1 MRSSADDD
9 QRHLR
14 PRAWQL
20 GVAKQPTPAH
30 HRGFCLSACAGMT
43 KLRDAQMPLIP
54 FGEYRP
60 DITDYDQASTGAV
73 LNALPRGDGYGPM
86 PALSAYSAA
95 LPGACRGFFKAIKTD
110 GSVAIFAATATKLWR
125 LDNTNQTWTDVSKGG
140 GYSAV
145 SSTDQWQFVQYI
157 NYVIA
162 VQANAAPQF
171 FDLTVSTA
179 FADLAG
185 SPPQARYAAVVGSF
199 VVLSGLVNN
208 PYRVQWSALGDPTGW
223 TAGVNS
229 SSFQD
234 LPDGGIV
241 RGVAGGE
248 FGNIFQDTAIR
259 RLVYAPGSPVIFQ
272 IERISDDR
280 GLYAPYSLIRSGDQI
295 FFLGPQG
302 FAQMDPSGYPAPIGK
317 EKVNRTFL
325 ADLDTGNLQLVIGAS
340 DPRNNRVFWAYK
352 STNGA
357 AGLFDK
363 LICYDHVLARF
374 APLAVSGE
382 FLGSLSQPG
391 LTLENL
397 DSISG
402 SLDALIPSLDSFAT
416 SVTPGIAAF
425 DASHKLGFFRGASLE
440 AQVSTGAQAQAGR
453 RVFVRGFRP
462 VTDAGAAFGAVGK
475 RERLTDTE
483 TFTAENA
490 MDAAGSIPARA
501 SSRYVRAKLRIPAGT
516 AWSFALGVEQELS
529 LEGAR

>member
-1 MRSSADDD
+1 
-9 QRHLR
+9 
-14 PRAWQL
+14 
-20 GVAKQPTPAH
+20 
-30 HRGFCLSACAGMT
+30 
-43 KLRDAQMPLIP
+43 MPLIP

-60 DITDYDQASTGAV
+60 DVTDYDQAYTGAV
-73 LNALPRGDGYGPM
+73 LNALPRGDGYGPF
-86 PALSAYSAA
+86 PSLAAYSAA
-95 LPGACRGFFKAIKTD
+95 LPGPCRGFFKAIRTD
-110 GSVAIFAATATKLWR
+110 GSIAIFAATATKLWQ
-125 LDNTNQTWTDVSKGG
+125 LNNTNQAWTDVSKAGG
-140 GYSAV
+140 SYSAV
-145 SSTDQWQFVQYI
+145 SSTDQWQFVQFI

-171 FDLTVSTA
+171 FDLTGATA

-223 TAGVNS
+223 TAGLNS

-302 FAQMDPSGYPAPIGK
+302 FQQMDPAGYPAPIGK

-340 DPRNNRVFWAYK
+340 DPRNNRVFWACK

-363 LICYDHVLARF
+363 LICYDYVLARF
-374 APLAVSGE
+374 APLAISGE

-397 DSISG
+397 DSIS
-402 SLDALIPSLDSFAT
+402 SSIDALVPSLDSFAT
-416 SVTPGIAAF
+416 SVTPEIAAF
-425 DASHKLGFFRGASLE
+425 DASHRLGFFRGASLE
-440 AQVSTGAQAQAGR
+440 AQISTGAQAQPGR

-462 VTDAGAAFGAVGK
+462 VTDAAAVFGSVGK
-475 RERLTDTE
+475 RERLTDAE
-483 TFTAENA
+483 TFTGENA
-490 MDAAGSIPARA
+490 MDATGSIPARA
-501 SSRYVRAKLRIPAGT
+501 STRYARARLRIPAGT
-516 AWSFALGVEQELS
+516 MWTFALGVEPEFS
-529 LEGAR
+529 LEGSR

>member
-1 MRSSADDD
+1 
-9 QRHLR
+9 
-14 PRAWQL
+14 
-20 GVAKQPTPAH
+20 
-30 HRGFCLSACAGMT
+30 
-43 KLRDAQMPLIP
+43 MPLVS

-60 DITDYDQASTGAV
+60 DVTDYDQASTGAV
-73 LNALPRGDGYGPM
+73 LNALPRGDGYGPC
-86 PALSAYSAA
+86 PSLAAYSAA
-95 LPGACRGFFKAIKTD
+95 LPGPCRGFFKAIKTD
-110 GSVAIFAATATKLWR
+110 GSVAIFAATATKLYQ
-125 LDNTNQTWTDVSKGG
+125 LNATNQTWTDVSKGG
-140 GYSAV
+140 GSYSAV

-171 FDLTVSTA
+171 FDLTGATA

-185 SPPQARYAAVVGSF
+185 SPPQARYAAVVGAF

-208 PYRVQWSALGDPTGW
+208 PYRVAWSALGDPTGW

-302 FAQMDPSGYPAPIGK
+302 FQQMDPAGYPAPIGK

-352 STNGA
+352 SGNGA

-363 LICYDHVLARF
+363 IIAYDYVLARF
-374 APLAVSGE
+374 APIVASGE
-382 FLGSLSQPG
+382 YLGSLSQPG

-397 DSISG
+397 DSIAA

-416 SVTPGIAAF
+416 SVTPEIAAF
-425 DASHKLGFFRGASLE
+425 DGAHRLGFFRGASLE

-462 VTDAGAAFGAVGK
+462 VTDAVGAYGAVGK
-475 RERLTDTE
+475 RERLADAE
-483 TFTAENA
+483 TFGAENP
-490 MDAAGSIPARA
+490 MDATGSIPARA
-501 SSRYVRAKLRIPAGT
+501 STRYARAKLRIPAGT
-516 AWSFALGVEQELS
+516 TWTFALGVEPEFS
-529 LEGAR
+529 LEGSR

>member
-1 MRSSADDD
+1 
-9 QRHLR
+9 
-14 PRAWQL
+14 
-20 GVAKQPTPAH
+20 
-30 HRGFCLSACAGMT
+30 
-43 KLRDAQMPLIP
+43 MPLIP

-60 DITDYDQASTGAV
+60 DVTDYDQSSTGAV
-73 LNALPRGDGYGPM
+73 LNALPRGDGYGPF
-86 PALSAYSAA
+86 PAFAAYSAA
-95 LPGACRGFFKAIKTD
+95 LAGPCRGFFKAIKTD
-110 GSVAIFAATATKLWR
+110 GSIAIFAATATR
-125 LDNTNQTWTDVSKGG
+125 LYQLNNTNQTWTDVSRGG
-140 GYSAV
+140 SGGSGYSAV

-185 SPPQARYAAVVGSF
+185 SPPPARPAAGGGPVRGV
-199 VVLSGLVNN
+199 SGVAHT
-208 PYRVQWSALGDPTGW
+208 PSPPPGSALGDPTGW

-272 IERISDDR
+272 IERISEDR

-302 FAQMDPSGYPAPIGK
+302 FQQMDPAGYPAPIGK

-325 ADLDTGNLQLVIGAS
+325 ADLDTGHLQLVIGAS
-340 DPRNNRVFWAYK
+340 APRNNRVFWAYK

-363 LICYDHVLARF
+363 LVCYDYVLQRF
-374 APLAVSGE
+374 APLAVGGE

-397 DSISG
+397 DSLSG

-416 SVTPGIAAF
+416 SVTPEIAAF
-425 DASHKLGFFRGASLE
+425 DGSHRLGFFRGAGLE
-440 AQVSTGAQAQAGR
+440 
-453 RVFVRGFRP
+453 
-462 VTDAGAAFGAVGK
+462 
-475 RERLTDTE
+475 
-483 TFTAENA
+483 
-490 MDAAGSIPARA
+490 
-501 SSRYVRAKLRIPAGT
+501 
-516 AWSFALGVEQELS
+516 
-529 LEGAR
+529 

>member
-1 MRSSADDD
+1 
-9 QRHLR
+9 
-14 PRAWQL
+14 
-20 GVAKQPTPAH
+20 
-30 HRGFCLSACAGMT
+30 
-43 KLRDAQMPLIP
+43 MPLIP

-60 DITDYDQASTGAV
+60 DVTDYDQSSTGAV

-86 PALSAYSAA
+86 PGLSAYSAA
-95 LPGACRGFFKAIKTD
+95 LPGTCRGFFKAIRTD
-110 GSVAIFAATATKLWR
+110 GSIAIFAATTTKLYR
-125 LDNTNQTWTDVSKGG
+125 LDNTNQTWTDVSKSGG
-140 GYSAV
+140 SYSAV

-162 VQANAAPQF
+162 VQANTAPQF

-185 SPPQARYAAVVGSF
+185 SPPQARYAAIVGSF
-199 VVLSGLVNN
+199 VVLSGLLNN

-234 LPDGGIV
+234 LPDGGVV

-248 FGNIFQDTAIR
+248 NGNIFQDTAIR

-302 FAQMDPSGYPAPIGK
+302 FQQMDPVGYPVPIGK

-325 ADLDTGNLQLVIGAS
+325 ADLDAGNLQLVIGAS

-363 LICYDHVLARF
+363 IICYDYVLARF
-374 APLAVSGE
+374 APLAIGGE

-391 LTLENL
+391 LTLENV
-397 DSISG
+397 DNVAPG
-402 SLDALIPSLDSFAT
+402 HSLDALIPSLDSFAT
-416 SVTPGIAAF
+416 SITPEIAAF
-425 DASHKLGFFRGASLE
+425 DPSNRLGFFRGASLE
-440 AQVSTGAQAQAGR
+440 AQLSTGAQAQPGR
-453 RVFVRGFRP
+453 RVFVRSFRP
-462 VTDAGAAFGAVGK
+462 ITDAPNLFGSVGT
-475 RERLTDTE
+475 RERLADTE
-483 TFTAENA
+483 GFTGENA
-490 MDAAGSIPARA
+490 MDATGQCPARA
-501 SSRYVRAKLRIPAGT
+501 STRYARAKCRIPAGT
-516 AWSFALGVEQELS
+516 SWNFALGVEPEFA
-529 LEGAR
+529 LEGGR

>member
-1 MRSSADDD
+1 MRGHDGTAG
-9 QRHLR
+9 R
-14 PRAWQL
+14 P
-20 GVAKQPTPAH
+20 
-30 HRGFCLSACAGMT
+30 
-43 KLRDAQMPLIP
+43 MPLIP
-54 FGEYRP
+54 FGDYRP
-60 DITDYDQASTGAV
+60 DVTDHDQSSTGAV
-73 LNALPRGDGYGPM
+73 LNALPRGDGYGPF
-86 PALSAYSAA
+86 PAFAAYSAA
-95 LPGACRGFFKAIKTD
+95 LAGPCRGFFKAIKTD
-110 GSVAIFAATATKLWR
+110 GSIAIFAATSTR
-125 LDNTNQTWTDVSKGG
+125 LYQLNNTNQTWTDVSKGG
-140 GYSAV
+140 SLGSGYSAL
-145 SSTDQWQFVQYI
+145 SSTDQWQFVQFI

-162 VQANAAPQF
+162 VQANAPPQF
-171 FDLTVSTA
+171 FDLTSSAA

-223 TAGVNS
+223 IAGVNS

-280 GLYAPYSLIRSGDQI
+280 GLYAPYSLIRSGDRI

-302 FAQMDPSGYPAPIGK
+302 FQQMDPAGYPAPIGK

-363 LICYDHVLARF
+363 LVCYDYVLQRF
-374 APLAVSGE
+374 APLAVGGE

-391 LTLENL
+391 LTLESI
-397 DSISG
+397 DSISS
-402 SLDALIPSLDSFAT
+402 SLDALIPSLDSFST
-416 SVTPGIAAF
+416 SVT
-425 DASHKLGFFRGASLE
+425 
-440 AQVSTGAQAQAGR
+440 
-453 RVFVRGFRP
+453 
-462 VTDAGAAFGAVGK
+462 
-475 RERLTDTE
+475 
-483 TFTAENA
+483 
-490 MDAAGSIPARA
+490 
-501 SSRYVRAKLRIPAGT
+501 
-516 AWSFALGVEQELS
+516 
-529 LEGAR
+529 

>member
-1 MRSSADDD
+1 
-9 QRHLR
+9 
-14 PRAWQL
+14 
-20 GVAKQPTPAH
+20 
-30 HRGFCLSACAGMT
+30 
-43 KLRDAQMPLIP
+43 MPLIP

-60 DITDYDQASTGAV
+60 DVTDYDQSSTAAV
-73 LNALPRGDGYGPM
+73 LNALPRGDGYGPF
-86 PALSAYSAA
+86 PAFAAYSAVLA
-95 LPGACRGFFKAIKTD
+95 GPCRGFFKAIKTD
-110 GSVAIFAATATKLWR
+110 GSIAIFAATSTR
-125 LDNTNQTWTDVSKGG
+125 LYQLNNTNQTWTDVSKGG
-140 GYSAV
+140 SGGSGYSAV
-145 SSTDQWQFVQYI
+145 SSTDQWQFVQFI

-162 VQANAAPQF
+162 VQANAPPQF
-171 FDLTVSTA
+171 FDLTSATL

-229 SSFQD
+229 ASFQD
-234 LPDGGIV
+234 LPDGGVV

-272 IERISDDR
+272 IERISEDR

-302 FAQMDPSGYPAPIGK
+302 FQQMDPAGYPAPIGK

-363 LICYDHVLARF
+363 VICYDYVLQRF
-374 APLAVSGE
+374 APLAVGGE

-397 DSISG
+397 DSISS

-416 SVTPGIAAF
+416 SVTPEIAAF
-425 DASHKLGFFRGASLE
+425 DPSHRLGFFRGASLE
-440 AQVSTGAQAQAGR
+440 AQISTGAQAQRGR

-462 VTDAGAAFGAVGK
+462 VTDAGVVFGAVGR
-475 RERLTDTE
+475 RERLTDAE
-483 TFTAENA
+483 SFTGENA
-490 MDAAGSIPARA
+490 MDATGGIPARA
-501 SSRYVRAKLRIPAGT
+501 STRYARAKLRIPAGT
-516 AWSFALGVEQELS
+516 TWSFALGIEPEFS

>member
-1 MRSSADDD
+1 
-9 QRHLR
+9 
-14 PRAWQL
+14 
-20 GVAKQPTPAH
+20 
-30 HRGFCLSACAGMT
+30 
-43 KLRDAQMPLIP
+43 MPLIP
-54 FGEYRP
+54 FGDYRP
-60 DITDYDQASTGAV
+60 DVTDYDQSSTGAV
-73 LNALPRGDGYGPM
+73 LNALPRGDGYGPF
-86 PALSAYSAA
+86 PSFAAYSAA
-95 LPGACRGFFKAIKTD
+95 LPGPCRGFFKAIRTD
-110 GSVAIFAATATKLWR
+110 GSIAVFAATATKLYR
-125 LDNTNQTWTDVSKGG
+125 LNNTNQTWTDVSKGAPG
-140 GYSAV
+140 GSYSAV
-145 SSTDQWQFVQYI
+145 SSTDQWQFVQFI

-162 VQANAAPQF
+162 VQANTAPQF
-171 FDLTVSTA
+171 FDLTSSTV

-223 TAGVNS
+223 IAGVNS

-302 FAQMDPSGYPAPIGK
+302 FQQMDPAGYPAPIGK

-363 LICYDHVLARF
+363 LICYDHVLQRF
-374 APLAVSGE
+374 APLGVSGE

-397 DSISG
+397 DSVSA

-416 SVTPGIAAF
+416 SVTPEIAAF
-425 DASHKLGFFRGASLE
+425 E
-440 AQVSTGAQAQAGR
+440 AQISTGAQAQPGR

-462 VTDAGAAFGAVGK
+462 VTDAGAVFGAVGR
-475 RERLTDTE
+475 RERLTDAE
-483 TFTAENA
+483 IFTVENA
-490 MDAAGSIPARA
+490 MDATGSIPARA
-501 SSRYVRAKLRIPAGT
+501 STRYARARLRLPAGT
-516 AWSFALGVEQELS
+516 SWTFALGVEPEFS
-529 LEGAR
+529 LEGGR

>member
-1 MRSSADDD
+1 
-9 QRHLR
+9 
-14 PRAWQL
+14 
-20 GVAKQPTPAH
+20 
-30 HRGFCLSACAGMT
+30 
-43 KLRDAQMPLIP
+43 
-54 FGEYRP
+54 
-60 DITDYDQASTGAV
+60 
-73 LNALPRGDGYGPM
+73 
-86 PALSAYSAA
+86 
-95 LPGACRGFFKAIKTD
+95 
-110 GSVAIFAATATKLWR
+110 
-125 LDNTNQTWTDVSKGG
+125 
-140 GYSAV
+140 
-145 SSTDQWQFVQYI
+145 
-157 NYVIA
+157 
-162 VQANAAPQF
+162 
-171 FDLTVSTA
+171 
-179 FADLAG
+179 
-185 SPPQARYAAVVGSF
+185 VVGSF

-223 TAGVNS
+223 IAGVNS

-234 LPDGGIV
+234 LSDGGIV

-302 FAQMDPSGYPAPIGK
+302 FQQMDPAGYPAPIGK

-363 LICYDHVLARF
+363 LICYDHVLQRF
-374 APLAVSGE
+374 APLGVSGE

-397 DSISG
+397 DSVSA

-416 SVTPGIAAF
+416 SVTPEIAAF
-425 DASHKLGFFRGASLE
+425 DPSHRLGFFRGANLE
-440 AQVSTGAQAQAGR
+440 AQISTGAQAQPGR

-462 VTDAGAAFGAVGK
+462 VTDAGAVFGAVGR
-475 RERLTDTE
+475 RERLTDAE
-483 TFTAENA
+483 IFTVENA
-490 MDAAGSIPARA
+490 MDATGSIPARA
-501 SSRYVRAKLRIPAGT
+501 STRYARARLRLPAGT
-516 AWSFALGVEQELS
+516 SWTFALGVEPEFS
-529 LEGAR
+529 LEGGR